1 MPLSSAGIAQQRNGA
16 ALMIT
21 IARPDLHDFF
31 IVGLA
36 VLFGAGLSGI
46 LFLVGMFFSTQWVE
60 WRLRHGYYLDRR
72 GRPRRGISEAPD
84 MQLVRLD
91 PANIWEM
98 RAYREP
104 VDVAKPL
111 RAMTLPYA
119 VVGLVTVTG
128 RHAHVSMVLA
138 KEKISRKAYR
148 SLKVQLRYK
157 GVQRITYERHALDGQ
172 VREIDGAA

>member
-1 MPLSSAGIAQQRNGA
+1 MPLSSAGIAQQRSGA
-16 ALMIT
+16 ALMFSNLT
-21 IARPDLHDFF
+21 AHDVFA
-31 IVGLA
+31 IGIA

-46 LFLVGMFFSTQWVE
+46 LFLVGMFFSAQWAE
-60 WRLRHGYYLDRR
+60 WRLRNGYFLDRR
-72 GRPRRGISEAPD
+72 GRPRRGTPETPD

-98 RAYREP
+98 RAYAEP
-104 VDVAKPL
+104 VDVTKPL
-111 RAMTLPYA
+111 RTMTRPYA

-138 KEKISRKAYR
+138 KDKISRKAYR

-157 GVQRITYERHALDGQ
+157 GVNRITYERHALDGQ
-172 VREIDGAA
+172 VREIEGAV